1 MKGVLIPWNTE
12 QTPFILCERD
22 NIMKKNM
29 KKDILITGF
38 ALFAIFFGSGNLI
51 FPPQVGLL
59 SGQYVVAAMVGL
71 ALTGILFPMM
81 AVAAVGNTGYDLK
94 DMMRHVTPWWHYFY
108 MGLGLLAVIFGTI
121 PRCGGVAYE
130 SGFEGIFGSMPSYVR
145 IIFLLIFF
153 AVSYYFAMN
162 KSSVIDK
169 IGQYLTPILLVTL
182 IVVIILAFIH
192 PIDTLHEGQITS
204 GGEAFV
210 NAFLTGYNTGDV
222 GTGIICAGI
231 FIEVFRNKG
240 YTEDKEYKKAMLGI
254 IAVGFLLLF
263 IVYGGLAYLGA
274 QGTQIYPADVDTT
287 FLLTDLVRRMAG
299 YGGSVV
305 LSLAVIFACL
315 TTAVGMIA
323 TTGEWVEGWTKGK
336 VSYKVAALI
345 ITVAIFLVSSTG
357 VSNVIAI
364 SGPLFTV
371 LFPMSVVMTF
381 LGLFKKYVPNDGAWK
396 GAVFMAALMSGFD
409 ALNVAHSSGL
419 LSADISGV
427 MEVVYKIPLAK
438 EGFAWMIPTIAGFVV
453 GALIGNFAK
462 KEKKGTI

>member
-396 GAVFMAALMSGFD
+396 GAVFMAALMSVFD

>member
-1 MKGVLIPWNTE
+1 
-12 QTPFILCERD
+12 
-22 NIMKKNM
+22 MKKNM
-29 KKDILITGF
+29 RKDILITGF

-59 SGQYVVAAMVGL
+59 SGRYILAAMAGL

-130 SGFEGIFGSMPSYVR
+130 SGFEGIFGAMPSYVR
-145 IIFLLIFF
+145 IAFLLIFF

-192 PIDTLHEGQITS
+192 PIDALGEGQITS

-240 YTEDKEYKKAMLGI
+240 YAEGKEYKKAMLGI

-263 IVYGGLAYLGA
+263 IVYGGLAYMGA

-323 TTGEWVEGWTKGK
+323 TTGEWVEGWTKGR
-336 VSYKVAALI
+336 VPYKLAALL
-345 ITVAIFLVSSTG
+345 ITAAIFLVSSTG
-357 VSNVIAI
+357 VSNVLAI

-396 GAVFMAALMSGFD
+396 GAVFMAALMSVFD
-409 ALNVAHSSGL
+409 AINVAHSSGL
-419 LSADISGV
+419 LLADISGM

-438 EGFAWMIPTIAGFVV
+438 EGFAWLLPTVAGFVI
-453 GALIGNFAK
+453 GAMIGNFAR
-462 KEKKGTI
+462 KEKKGAI